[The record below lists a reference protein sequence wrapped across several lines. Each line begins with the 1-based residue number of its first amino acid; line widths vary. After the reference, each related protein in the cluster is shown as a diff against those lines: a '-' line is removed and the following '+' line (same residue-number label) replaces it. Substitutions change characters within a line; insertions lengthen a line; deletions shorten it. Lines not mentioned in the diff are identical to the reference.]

1 MTAVMEPPTA
11 RLNPETPDT
20 VTDLVEL
27 YRGRR
32 QQLVGYASKFAGGRD
47 QAEDAVQEA
56 FVKLLTNPEQVRNA
70 AAFVTAQARY
80 RGQDESVHRGR
91 QVPAGDAVDWQPDT
105 APPAEDL
112 DTLPACMGDPAVVKA
127 VDAALAKL
135 PERQARAI
143 RMRLLEGKKV
153 SEIAPVLGVDKT
165 TVYTDLSIGLETLRR
180 MDVPIPGEEGDE
192 PEPATGKATM
202 AQLVATLDAEHPGEW
217 INSAKA
223 EETLRHVYGVCS
235 AARAARAQQV
245 HNAPLTAPMRV
256 RAGSGPAA
264 RAAAD
269 AELVVTLGREFPG
282 RTVTIDEAEKTL
294 RHIHGSCS
302 LGRARQARTQHNA
315 KVAEPAKPKA
325 VKAPARTPAKKV
337 TPEESPAV
345 RSDVKDDI
353 TTSAQGAPTVAEVW
367 LLGARPP
374 ISCLLVHTDETTGSR
389 DLAAVSMGGAQ
400 REITGQLIGEGY
412 RPDGPWLDIDPAAP
426 EAMRKWLPGGAA

>member
-1 MTAVMEPPTA
+1 MTAVMEPRTV
-11 RLNPETPDT
+11 RLDPETPDT

-27 YRGRR
+27 YRERR
-32 QQLVGYASKFAGGRD
+32 DRLVRYATPIAGGRD

-56 FVKLLTNPEQVRNA
+56 FLNLVRNPTA
-70 AAFVTAQARY
+70 KRVTAGLVTTLTKVRAL
-80 RGQDESVHRGR
+80 DESVHRGK

-112 DTLPACMGDPAVVKA
+112 DTLSACMGDPAVVKA

-143 RMRLLEGKKV
+143 RMRLLDGKKV

-180 MDVPIPGEEGDE
+180 MNVPIPGEEGDE
-192 PEPATGKATM
+192 PEPTTGKATM
-202 AQLVATLDAEHPGEW
+202 AQLVATLDAKHPGEW

-256 RAGSGPAA
+256 RVSKGPEA

-269 AELVVTLGREFPG
+269 AELVATLAREFPG
-282 RTVTIDEAEKTL
+282 RTVTIDEAETTL
-294 RHIHGSCS
+294 RREHGSCS
-302 LGRARQARTQHNA
+302 LGRARQARTLHNA

-325 VKAPARTPAKKV
+325 VKAPARTPAKKA
-337 TPEESPAV
+337 TPEVPPAPPAAA
-345 RSDVKDDI
+345 S
-353 TTSAQGAPTVAEVW
+353 GPTVAEVW

-374 ISCLLVHTDETTGSR
+374 ISCLLVHTDETTANR
-389 DLAAVSMGGAQ
+389 DLAAVSMPGAQ
-400 REITGQLIGEGY
+400 REITGQLIGDGY
-412 RPDGPWLDIDPAAP
+412 RPDGPWVDVDPAGP
-426 EAMRKWLPGGAA
+426 EAMRKFQAGA